1 MQVIHKNNRSNE
13 AKNAKSLGLTC
24 FQFAFALLLL
34 SSHTLLEIS
43 GSGIAFTTD
52 ACSESRENNCFHATI
67 TGPSS
72 ENTLSKAA
80 RQHPK
85 QGITIKRRRI
95 GLKGTPVTMQK
106 TSIPAQRPADRRIS
120 YHGCL
125 RNDNRRIFHPMI
137 QPDLDQTFCGL
148 LYRLSLVVAAKVSR
162 QQRIQANV
170 PTLIL
175 PEAFLP
181 VS

>member
-67 TGPSS
+67 TGPSPK
-72 ENTLSKAA
+72 NTPSKAA
-80 RQHPK
+80 QSNH
-85 QGITIKRRRI
+85 
-95 GLKGTPVTMQK
+95 
-106 TSIPAQRPADRRIS
+106 
-120 YHGCL
+120 
-125 RNDNRRIFHPMI
+125 
-137 QPDLDQTFCGL
+137 
-148 LYRLSLVVAAKVSR
+148 LV
-162 QQRIQANV
+162 
-170 PTLIL
+170 
-175 PEAFLP
+175 
-181 VS
+181 

>member
-67 TGPSS
+67 TGPSP
-72 ENTLSKAA
+72 ENTLSKTQS
-80 RQHPK
+80 RQ
-85 QGITIKRRRI
+85 
-95 GLKGTPVTMQK
+95 
-106 TSIPAQRPADRRIS
+106 
-120 YHGCL
+120 
-125 RNDNRRIFHPMI
+125 
-137 QPDLDQTFCGL
+137 GL
-148 LYRLSLVVAAKVSR
+148 LPALIFELVGRMSVTSPLRLGWCKSCHR
-162 QQRIQANV
+162 GG
-170 PTLIL
+170 
-175 PEAFLP
+175 
-181 VS
+181 